1 MNGKFVIVDGS
12 SLLYR
17 AFYALPPLVSSKG
30 VNTGAVYGLAN
41 MLLRLIDE
49 MKPQFMAVAF
59 DKSRVTFRT
68 GLFSAYK
75 AQRKPTPPELIEQF
89 PLARR
94 LLESFGIAVLD
105 FDGYEADD
113 IIGTLAARAEGA
125 GCDNIVVT
133 GDRDALQLVGE
144 RTKVLLTKKG
154 ISNTKLFD
162 LAALR
167 AEYNLSPAQIVE
179 LKALMGDAS
188 DNIPGVPGIGEK
200 TAGKLLAEYGT
211 VENIFANLEHIKGKP
226 GEKLAA
232 NKELAFLSRRLAS
245 IDKAVPIEFF
255 PARFTINPD
264 RAKAE
269 SLVAELD
276 FSGLKGK
283 LASLCAAGGLPEAP
297 AKPVK
302 SGAAETVDSF
312 ERASAILFGQ
322 TEDTAFVYPKITGTL
337 PRLKLAEMEIFT
349 GGRVYLFQAEAAAW
363 PAVLEW
369 LSDAEFPKAALN
381 AKELYQAVRS
391 EGAPLRGIADDGAVA
406 AYLVD
411 PSLNNFTIESLF
423 ARFCPGGADA
433 APSELLARLQA
444 VLAQELAKAGLVQLY
459 RDLELPLTKVL
470 AAMEMN
476 GITVDRRQL
485 EAMSEEL
492 SQKIELLQT
501 EIYALAGEQFNLNS
515 PKQLGTLLF
524 ERLALPVQKKTKTGY
539 STDADV
545 LEKLSGLHPVVD
557 EVLEFRLLSKLQ
569 STYLEGMKPLIDR
582 ETGRVHSHFQQLA
595 TATGRLSSTE
605 PNLQNIPVRTETGR
619 RIRKFFVPGPGFD
632 WLVAFDYSQV
642 ELRILAHMSG
652 DPLFIGAFWE
662 NQDIHRQTAAEVF
675 GVPAEQVTPA
685 LRTRAKAVNFGIVYG
700 ISDFGLARD
709 LGISRA
715 EASVYIEKYF
725 GRYPGI
731 KNYMRQAVEDARKA
745 GYATTMF
752 NRRRYLPDINSSN
765 FNRRSFAERTA
776 INTPIQGSAADI
788 IKKAM
793 VDVARLLAAKKMKSR
808 LLLQVHDELIFEA
821 PDGERRLL
829 EEMVKGTMQA
839 AAELKVPL
847 VVDVAAGKNWAQTKG
862 NF

>member
-1 MNGKFVIVDGS
+1 MNGKFVIIDGS

-30 VNTGAVYGLAN
+30 VNTGAVYGLAK

-68 GLFSAYK
+68 SLFSAYK
-75 AQRKPTPPELIEQF
+75 AQRKPTPPELVEQF

-94 LLESFGIAVLD
+94 LLESFGIMVLD
-105 FDGYEADD
+105 LDGYEADD
-113 IIGTLAARAEGA
+113 IIGTLAAQAEDA
-125 GCDNIVVT
+125 GCDSVIVT
-133 GDRDALQLVGE
+133 GDRDALQLISG
-144 RTKVLLTKKG
+144 RTKVLLTQKG
-154 ISNTKLFD
+154 ITGTKLFD

-211 VENIFANLEHIKGKP
+211 VENIFANLEQIKGKP

-232 NKELAFLSRRLAS
+232 NKDLAFLSRRLAS
-245 IDKAVPIEFF
+245 IDKTVPIEFV

-269 SLVAELD
+269 AIAGELE
-276 FSGLKGK
+276 FGGLKGR
-283 LASLCAAGGLPEAP
+283 LAALCAAGGLPETP
-297 AKPVK
+297 AKAAK
-302 SGAAETVDSF
+302 SNAAEVVDSF
-312 ERASAILFGQ
+312 GRASAILFGQ
-322 TEDTAFVYPKITGTL
+322 PEGTAFVCPKITGAL
-337 PRLKLAEMEIFT
+337 PRLKLEEMEVFT
-349 GGRVYLFQAEAAAW
+349 GGRAYLFQAEDAAW

-369 LSDAEFPKAALN
+369 LADADFPKTALN
-381 AKELYQAVRS
+381 AKELYQAAWK
-391 EGAPLRGIADDGAVA
+391 EGAPLRGIADDSAVA

-411 PSLNNFTIESLF
+411 PSINNFTIEALC

-433 APSELLARLQA
+433 APAELLARLQA
-444 VLAQELAKAGLVQLY
+444 VLSEELDRTGLAQLY
-459 RDLELPLTKVL
+459 RELELPLTKVL
-470 AAMEMN
+470 AAMELA

-485 EAMSEEL
+485 EAMSDEL
-492 SQKIELLQT
+492 SRKIGLLQK
-501 EIYALAGEQFNLNS
+501 EIFALAGEEFNLNS
-515 PKQLGTLLF
+515 PKQLGALLF

-545 LEKLSGLHPVVD
+545 LEKLSGQHPVVD
-557 EVLEFRLLSKLQ
+557 GILEFRLLNKLQ
-569 STYLEGMKPLIDR
+569 STYLEGMKPLIDQ
-582 ETGRVHSHFQQLA
+582 ETGRVYSHFQQLA
-595 TATGRLSSTE
+595 TTTGRLSSTE

-619 RIRKFFVPGPGFD
+619 RIREFFVPGQGFD

-642 ELRILAHMSG
+642 ELRILAHISG

-675 GVPAEQVTPA
+675 AVPAEEVTPA

-715 EASVYIEKYF
+715 EAGMYIEKYF

-731 KNYMRQAVEDARKA
+731 KNYMRQAVADARKT

-793 VDVARLLAAKKMKSR
+793 VDVARLLAEKKMKSR

-821 PDGERRLL
+821 PDEERRLL
-829 EEMVKGTMQA
+829 EELVKDKMQKA
-839 AAELKVPL
+839 ADLKVPL

-862 NF
+862 